1 MKNNNFWEKLKNK
14 QRPILALAPMAGFT
28 DSAFRQIC
36 HKFGAD
42 VLYSEMVSAT
52 ALNYFNQTLNRKTS
66 NNRTAN
72 NKTAISKTRTRDSGG
87 EATWEMAGFNR
98 RLEKNYVVQLF
109 GANPEHFAT
118 AAILIEKKLKPA
130 GIDINCGCPAG
141 KVLKQGAGADLM
153 KDLNKSR
160 QIIEAVLKNTTL
172 PVSIKIRAKV
182 GEVSAID
189 FLKNI
194 SDLPVAAVMI
204 HGRSLS
210 QGFSGDSD
218 FAIVKKA
225 RPYFKGVILINGGI
239 NTLEDAQ
246 RALKESGADG
256 LGLARGIL
264 GRPWL
269 FQEIKENKIIN
280 KNNKQ
285 VFHFIL
291 QHARLVEKIKGPGA
305 LIELRK
311 HLVWYVSGFPGASR
325 LRAQLVTVKSL
336 ADLENILTKEIKK

>member
-52 ALNYFNQTLNRKTS
+52 ALNYFSQTFNSQTRK
-66 NNRTAN
+66 
-72 NKTAISKTRTRDSGG
+72 RDSGG
-87 EATWEMAGFNR
+87 EATWELTGFNH

-118 AAILIEKKLKPA
+118 ATTLIEKKLKPA

-182 GEVSAID
+182 GEVSVID

-210 QGFSGDSD
+210 QGFSGDPD